1 MSRRGARKRNAKVR
15 RPDQGSPLPTGLERS
30 VGEDRPSAAGGPQ
43 VGRELPTGE
52 VRAMRDGSASAPSW
66 PGVLDRSPLQG
77 QLVPGSSASDGGAS
91 RSGVVPARAGE
102 LAPKRS
108 APDGGVSRSPGSPL
122 GERTP
127 HHRSADRGAPAA
139 TAKVRPAFLSAGGSD
154 GGASLG
160 AVQGRLEEELADA
173 WQGDDGE
180 ASRVRTSVTVKSDDA
195 ADMSLGRGVLPAD
208 FPQDRMAS
216 DLYFPGVTLSADSA
230 WEPMASH
237 PSSSGVT
244 LSADSTRD
252 AIASDPCSPGVMLSP
267 DFPRGAMASDPC
279 SLGVTL
285 STDFPRDRIASDLS
299 EPAPST
305 DFSRGATAVT
315 PSPPRATPSTIAS
328 WRVEPSSGFP
338 LGPAEPVADDRPPSS
353 RRLGRDV
360 EAQQAAGASERLS
373 PLSRKVATIGQ
384 AVDSQHSGT
393 SVAFTGRFVPVD
405 NHAVGGPQAA
415 ESGSTPGVVVFVV
428 AREDE
433 LLTAHSPYR
442 ADGRGEGR
450 PAAVGWP
457 GVDNVG
463 RSTATGTHVS
473 PTDPFLTNRDKTVPE
488 YGVSRE
494 TESPLD
500 RDRGRG
506 SGNGGSSDAYD
517 TADPGVPAP
526 RAGNGHTAG
535 GHIYGSPAPQSTDDD
550 SRRPAPAPRSAPPA
564 VASSPVP
571 VSSPPSVAPVSA
583 APVTAPPA
591 PPASPSSV
599 PAPPTNPSLE
609 PDQHVSRET
618 PSRDEDDP
626 PLAMEALRAVQILN
640 PSGEITMPRP
650 DHPRVLCVANQK
662 GGVGKTTT
670 TVNLAVALALH
681 GNRVLV
687 VDLDPQGNASTGL
700 NVPHHAGVPDVYN
713 CLIDNVPLAEV
724 AQPVEGIPNLFCV
737 PATIDLAGAEIEL
750 VSVVAR
756 ESRLARAIA
765 AHPEKFD
772 YVFIDCPPSLGLLTV
787 NALCAA
793 QEVLIPIQ
801 CEYYALEG
809 LNQLINNINL
819 VRQHLNPTLDVSTIL
834 LTMYDRRTRLADAV
848 EQDVRNHFGSKVL
861 NAVIP
866 RNVRVS
872 EAPSYGQSVMTYDP
886 GSRGATS
893 YFEAA
898 LEIAMRGVNTGGTA

>member
-1 MSRRGARKRNAKVR
+1 MPR
-15 RPDQGSPLPTGLERS
+15 
-30 VGEDRPSAAGGPQ
+30 
-43 VGRELPTGE
+43 
-52 VRAMRDGSASAPSW
+52 ASA
-66 PGVLDRSPLQG
+66 G
-77 QLVPGSSASDGGAS
+77 QV
-91 RSGVVPARAGE
+91 
-102 LAPKRS
+102 
-108 APDGGVSRSPGSPL
+108 
-122 GERTP
+122 
-127 HHRSADRGAPAA
+127 
-139 TAKVRPAFLSAGGSD
+139 
-154 GGASLG
+154 
-160 AVQGRLEEELADA
+160 
-173 WQGDDGE
+173 
-180 ASRVRTSVTVKSDDA
+180 
-195 ADMSLGRGVLPAD
+195 
-208 FPQDRMAS
+208 
-216 DLYFPGVTLSADSA
+216 Y
-230 WEPMASH
+230 
-237 PSSSGVT
+237 
-244 LSADSTRD
+244 
-252 AIASDPCSPGVMLSP
+252 
-267 DFPRGAMASDPC
+267 
-279 SLGVTL
+279 
-285 STDFPRDRIASDLS
+285 
-299 EPAPST
+299 
-305 DFSRGATAVT
+305 
-315 PSPPRATPSTIAS
+315 
-328 WRVEPSSGFP
+328 
-338 LGPAEPVADDRPPSS
+338 
-353 RRLGRDV
+353 
-360 EAQQAAGASERLS
+360 
-373 PLSRKVATIGQ
+373 
-384 AVDSQHSGT
+384 GT
-393 SVAFTGRFVPVD
+393 
-405 NHAVGGPQAA
+405 
-415 ESGSTPGVVVFVV
+415 
-428 AREDE
+428 
-433 LLTAHSPYR
+433 
-442 ADGRGEGR
+442 
-450 PAAVGWP
+450 
-457 GVDNVG
+457 
-463 RSTATGTHVS
+463 
-473 PTDPFLTNRDKTVPE
+473 
-488 YGVSRE
+488 
-494 TESPLD
+494 
-500 RDRGRG
+500 
-506 SGNGGSSDAYD
+506 
-517 TADPGVPAP
+517 
-526 RAGNGHTAG
+526 
-535 GHIYGSPAPQSTDDD
+535 PAPQPGPEEP
-550 SRRPAPAPRSAPPA
+550 RLPAPRSGPPA

-571 VSSPPSVAPVSA
+571 VSSPPGSPAPVSA
-583 APVTAPPA
+583 SPVSASPVSSSPA
-591 PPASPSSV
+591 PTSGGPVAPAGPSFGPASTTFG
-599 PAPPTNPSLE
+599 ADE
-609 PDQHVSRET
+609 HVSRET
-618 PSRDEDDP
+618 PSQDEDDP

-700 NVPHHAGVPDVYN
+700 NVPHHAGVPDVYD
-713 CLIDNVPLAEV
+713 CLIDNVPLSEV